1 MNQYQGQ
8 KTDEKDSGT
17 LPVFFTMIQG
27 TFNTTVDRISYSTGK
42 ESTVS
47 LLTMSIY
54 SCDGKLLAASQTIA
68 ASKISMNTA
77 FLHKGIYFVKIS
89 LENMSVFSR
98 LMVD

>member
-1 MNQYQGQ
+1 
-8 KTDEKDSGT
+8 
-17 LPVFFTMIQG
+17 
-27 TFNTTVDRISYSTGK
+27 
-42 ESTVS
+42 
-47 LLTMSIY
+47 
-54 SCDGKLLAASQTIA
+54 LLAASQTIA